1 MDRKKETISLII
13 GFLGSM
19 LGLFGVV
26 MFNQYILMSLPLAVR
41 MIMMIVTYWAIAIVP
56 IIIMFRDKKPVSEYG
71 FCREHVFRQILI
83 GVVLGM
89 AMSAVFT
96 LTPHL
101 LGFGEYFDS
110 GKRYLYLWQYVYEF
124 VYCIIAV
131 GFSEELVFRGFLYK
145 KFKAVFGT
153 EIAAVV
159 GSSVLFGLFHIFG
172 GNIGQIIMTGFL
184 GVLFCL
190 FRMKIKGC
198 STLSLI
204 IMHGVYDALIT
215 VWANVLI

>member
-1 MDRKKETISLII
+1 MDRKKEIISLII

-26 MFNQYILMSLPLAVR
+26 IFNQYILMTLPLAVR
-41 MIMMIVTYWAIAIVP
+41 MIMMIVTYWAAAIVP
-56 IIIMFRDKKPVSEYG
+56 LIIMFRDKKPASEYG
-71 FCREHVFRQILI
+71 FCREHVFMQILI
-83 GVVLGM
+83 GIGLGL

-101 LGFGEYFDS
+101 IGFGEYFDS
-110 GKRYLYLWQYVYEF
+110 GKRYGYLWQYAYEF
-124 VYCIIAV
+124 AYCMIAV
-131 GFSEELVFRGFLYK
+131 GFVEELVFRGFLYQ

-153 EIAAVV
+153 EAAALI
-159 GSSVLFGLFHIFG
+159 GSSVLFGLFHILG
-172 GNIGQIIMTGFL
+172 GNIGQIFLTGFFGAL
-184 GVLFCL
+184 WCL
-190 FRMKIKGC
+190 CRMKINGC

>member
-1 MDRKKETISLII
+1 MDRKKEIISLIL

-19 LGLFGVV
+19 LGLIGVAT
-26 MFNQYILMSLPLAVR
+26 FNQYILMSLPLIVR
-41 MIMMIVTYWAIAIVP
+41 MIMMIITYWAIVIVP
-56 IIIMFRDKKPVSEYG
+56 VIIMICDKKPLSEYG
-71 FCREHVFRQILI
+71 FCREHILRQILI
-83 GVVLGM
+83 GVVLGL

-96 LTPHL
+96 VTPHL
-101 LGFGEYFDS
+101 IGFGENFDS
-110 GKRYLYLWQYVYEF
+110 GKRYSYLWQYIYEF
-124 VYCIIAV
+124 AYCIIAV
-131 GFSEELVFRGFLYK
+131 GFAEELVFRGFLYK

-153 EIAAVV
+153 EISAVI
-159 GSSVLFGLFHIFG
+159 GSSVLFGLFHILG

-215 VWANVLI
+215 VWSNVL